1 MWELEAER
9 YDPKP
14 QNFDVQIERQETYLR
29 TKRETFK
36 IKEQKHLEMEMKY
49 ISGIHALNLRCS
61 LETCGDWHASGIQW
75 KNLTVR
81 ESSDSVF
88 GDYGIEDNSSVPG
101 IQGTTRPPI
110 ISERFLTL
118 LPMGLRL
125 RTRHEKRI
133 DLQRKLYA

>member
-61 LETCGDWHASGIQW
+61 LETCGI
-75 KNLTVR
+75 
-81 ESSDSVF
+81 
-88 GDYGIEDNSSVPG
+88 
-101 IQGTTRPPI
+101 GTPLEFNGKI
-110 ISERFLTL
+110 
-118 LPMGLRL
+118 
-125 RTRHEKRI
+125 
-133 DLQRKLYA
+133 

>member
-49 ISGIHALNLRCS
+49 ISVTIPSNLS
-61 LETCGDWHASGIQW
+61 LL
-75 KNLTVR
+75 LTTWCMKT
-81 ESSDSVF
+81 
-88 GDYGIEDNSSVPG
+88 I
-101 IQGTTRPPI
+101 TT
-110 ISERFLTL
+110 S
-118 LPMGLRL
+118 
-125 RTRHEKRI
+125 
-133 DLQRKLYA
+133 

>member
-49 ISGIHALNLRCS
+49 ISGIHAFKF
-61 LETCGDWHASGIQW
+61 EMQ
-75 KNLTVR
+75 
-81 ESSDSVF
+81 F
-88 GDYGIEDNSSVPG
+88 GDVWGLARLWNS
-101 IQGTTRPPI
+101 
-110 ISERFLTL
+110 
-118 LPMGLRL
+118 M
-125 RTRHEKRI
+125 EKFDRS
-133 DLQRKLYA
+133 

>member
-49 ISGIHALNLRCS
+49 ISVTIPSNLS
-61 LETCGDWHASGIQW
+61 LS
-75 KNLTVR
+75 LTTW
-81 ESSDSVF
+81 
-88 GDYGIEDNSSVPG
+88 YMKTI
-101 IQGTTRPPI
+101 TT
-110 ISERFLTL
+110 S
-118 LPMGLRL
+118 
-125 RTRHEKRI
+125 
-133 DLQRKLYA
+133 

>member
-49 ISGIHALNLRCS
+49 ISATIPSNLS
-61 LETCGDWHASGIQW
+61 LL
-75 KNLTVR
+75 LTTWCMKT
-81 ESSDSVF
+81 
-88 GDYGIEDNSSVPG
+88 I
-101 IQGTTRPPI
+101 TT
-110 ISERFLTL
+110 S
-118 LPMGLRL
+118 
-125 RTRHEKRI
+125 
-133 DLQRKLYA
+133 